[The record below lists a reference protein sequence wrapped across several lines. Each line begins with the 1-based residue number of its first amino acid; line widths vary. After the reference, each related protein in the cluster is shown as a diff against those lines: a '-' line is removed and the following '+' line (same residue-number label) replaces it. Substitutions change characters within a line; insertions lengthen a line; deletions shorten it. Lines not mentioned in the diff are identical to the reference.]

1 MHEPAAFV
9 GFVSAVNPTPDE
21 LRAWAND
28 PAAGPPPIAAQWDL
42 LLADDPLMPTL
53 LELAADPTCP
63 KRTFAL
69 HCLYLYA
76 ADAVRT
82 GFRAHSKRKV
92 RKLLK
97 HAEAL
102 GDAWVSLWVHNT
114 KALIS
119 DPNLFDYREWCQG
132 GLARRPRRL

>member
-1 MHEPAAFV
+1 MQESTVFA
-9 GFVSAVNPTPDE
+9 GFASAVNPTAEE

-28 PAAGPPPIAAQWDL
+28 PAAGPPQIAAQWDL

-53 LELAADPTCP
+53 VELAADPMCP

-82 GFRAHSKRKV
+82 GFRAHPRRRV
-92 RKLLK
+92 RRLLEQ
-97 HAEAL
+97 AAATQ
-102 GDAWVSLWVHNT
+102 DAWVLLWVHNT

-119 DPNLFDYREWCQG
+119 DPELFDYKEWCQG